1 MDPFKTAGRSSVA
14 HKLLK
19 VLTVTLLAFSAAPNS
34 FAAGAACEIDIS
46 APDLLSYDKTELT
59 VDRACGIVKLKFA
72 HTGKLAKNI
81 MGHNWVLSRPADL
94 TQVASD
100 GQKAGLSSHYVK
112 PNDSRVIA
120 FTEIIGGG
128 ETTSIEFSV
137 KELPAGKYSYFC
149 TFPGHWTI
157 MRGTL
162 NVT

>member
-1 MDPFKTAGRSSVA
+1 MDFFKTAGRTSVVC
-14 HKLLK
+14 KLLQI
-19 VLTVTLLAFSAAPNS
+19 LIVTSLAVSATPS
-34 FAAGAACEIDIS
+34 VFAAGAACEIDIS
-46 APDLLSYDKTELT
+46 APDRLSYDKTELT
-59 VDRACGIVKLKFA
+59 VDRACGIVKLKLA

-81 MGHNWVLSRPADL
+81 MGHNWVLSRAADL

-100 GQKAGLSSHYVK
+100 GQKAGLASHYVK

-137 KELPAGKYSYFC
+137 KDLPAGKYSYFC